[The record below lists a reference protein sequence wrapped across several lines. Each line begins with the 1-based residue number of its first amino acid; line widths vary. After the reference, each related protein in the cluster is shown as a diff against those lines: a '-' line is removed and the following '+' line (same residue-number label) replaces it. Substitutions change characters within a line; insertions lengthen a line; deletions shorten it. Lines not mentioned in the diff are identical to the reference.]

1 MLESVLDPEMFPIV
15 VTMIC
20 IVKLCLFNV
29 GIDSFVHIYL
39 FVFINVSLFYILPL
53 YCLALL
59 L

>member
-1 MLESVLDPEMFPIV
+1 MFSVV
-15 VTMIC
+15 VTMTC

-59 L
+59 F